1 MAKKKQVKRSQ
12 TKVERL
18 AAQAQEAER
27 ARLWPPEVFHWI
39 TDDRLPAKVKMAEG

>member
-27 ARLWPPEVFHWI
+27 ARTWPEHKPLALVAE
-39 TDDRLPAKVKMAEG
+39 TLAAEG